1 MTKTIKLGVAELC
14 ALASEMDSVLRDSRL
29 AKFFE
34 LAPGVFRLK
43 FSSPTRGEANV
54 LCDVGFGAFLAS
66 RVPESP
72 TAPTQFAAA
81 VRSRLDNAA
90 LRGVALV
97 GGDRVMRFDFEKQG
111 RFALVFEFIGSG
123 NALLLDS
130 NEKIVFVWKPAVY
143 AARKLAL
150 RELYVAPPAG
160 GKPQTAADAAVR
172 ALRSSTDIE
181 QAYWNARGSDA
192 PENENRETSR
202 LRALEK
208 SLEAQRAAVPA
219 LESEER
225 DALAAGKWIKE
236 NRSECEELIGAAK
249 KSNGERGVAVLKK
262 FKAGRSG
269 AFVEIEIDF

>member
-1 MTKTIKLGVAELC
+1 MAKTIKLGVAELE
-14 ALASEMDSVLRDSRL
+14 AVASETDSALRDSRL

-43 FSSPTRGEANV
+43 FSSPAHGEANV
-54 LCDVGFGAFLAS
+54 LCDLNFGAFLAT

-72 TAPTQFAAA
+72 AAPTQFAAA

-90 LRGVALV
+90 LRGVTLV
-97 GGDRVMRFDFEKQG
+97 GGDRVMRFDFEKQE
-111 RFALVFEFIGSG
+111 RFALVFEFVGSG

-150 RELYVAPPAG
+150 RELYAPPPQG
-160 GKPQTAADAAVR
+160 GKPRAATGGEAR
-172 ALRSSTDIE
+172 ALRSSTEIE
-181 QAYWNARGSDA
+181 QEYWQTRANATPDKT
-192 PENENRETSR
+192 ETHESAR

-208 SLEAQRAAVPA
+208 SLEAQHAAVPA

-225 DALAAGKWIKE
+225 EALAAGKWIKE
-236 NRSECEELIGAAK
+236 NRAECEELIGAAK
-249 KSNGERGVAVLKK
+249 KSDERVLKK
-262 FKAGRSG
+262 FKARRSG
-269 AFVEIEIDF
+269 AFVEIDA